1 MIAGHCWHTV
11 NRADKVGEELRE
23 QLRAVQKSHPKL
35 IKEVRGRGLL
45 NAVVLHQ
52 AGLGKASAYDVCIG
66 LKNRGILA
74 KLHMGTSFDCHHLL
88 LSSTVLTFQST
99 FRSFFCG
106 YYMFHE
112 CLIFLSCSAWLFCLC
127 MQTGTSSSSKQG
139 I

>member
-74 KLHMGTSFDCHHLL
+74 KPTHGNIIRLSPPLTIKYSSDLSVNFQKLFLWLLH
-88 LSSTVLTFQST
+88 VP
-99 FRSFFCG
+99 
-106 YYMFHE
+106 
-112 CLIFLSCSAWLFCLC
+112 
-127 MQTGTSSSSKQG
+127 
-139 I
+139 